1 MRANKIFE
9 CRKRANTRKGKEVP
23 STIVASELTR
33 YYGDLLAVD
42 HVNFEVQQGEIFGYL
57 GPNGAG
63 KTTTIKMLTGLLRPT
78 KGTADVEGHDILHDL
93 REVKRS
99 IGIVPE
105 VSNVYDELTAWDNL
119 IFAAE
124 LYSVP
129 RGERGRRAE
138 EYLGMFDLY
147 ERRLMKVE
155 GFSKGMK
162 RRLTIA
168 MALVHRPS
176 ILFLDEPTTGLDARS
191 AVFVRD
197 LIRRLKDKG
206 TTIFLTTHYIE
217 EADQLC
223 DRVAII
229 NEGRIVAN
237 DAPERLKSLV
247 LGVHTIEVSFDG
259 MNRETG
265 HNLEAIPGCD
275 TVVKQGDKFKLY
287 TQEPSQVLPRLMG
300 YAEERAL
307 TVISLNTLKPS
318 LEDVFLKMTAPVG
331 EREE

>member
-1 MRANKIFE
+1 MT
-9 CRKRANTRKGKEVP
+9 NT
-23 STIVASELTR
+23 IIASELTR
-33 YYGDLLAVD
+33 YHGDLLAVD
-42 HVNFEVQQGEIFGYL
+42 RVNFEVQQSEVFGYL

-78 KGTADVEGHDILHDL
+78 TGTAYVAGHDILHNL
-93 REVKRS
+93 REIKRS

-105 VSNVYDELTAWDNL
+105 VSNVYGELTALDNL

-124 LYSVP
+124 LYGVP
-129 RGERGRRAE
+129 RDERKKRARE
-138 EYLGMFDLY
+138 LLEKFDLY
-147 ERRLMKVE
+147 ERCHTKVDR
-155 GFSKGMK
+155 FSRGMK

-176 ILFLDEPTTGLDARS
+176 IIFLDEPTTALDVRS

-197 LIRRLKDKG
+197 LIRRLKAEG
-206 TTIFLTTHYIE
+206 ITVFLTTHYIE

-229 NEGRIVAN
+229 NEGQIVAN

-247 LGVHTIEVSFDG
+247 LGVHTVEVSFDG
-259 MNRETG
+259 GNGRAAAPDLET
-265 HNLEAIPGCD
+265 IPGCD
-275 TVVKQGDKFKLY
+275 VVVKQGDKFKCY
-287 TQEPSQVLPRLMG
+287 TKEPAEVLPKLMS

-307 TVISLNTLKPS
+307 KIVSLNTLKPR
-318 LEDVFLKMTAPVG
+318 LEDVFLKMTTPVG
-331 EREE
+331 ERKR

>member
-1 MRANKIFE
+1 MTSAI
-9 CRKRANTRKGKEVP
+9 
-23 STIVASELTR
+23 IASELTR
-33 YYGDLLAVD
+33 YHGDLLAVD
-42 HVNFEVQQGEIFGYL
+42 HVSFEVQQGEIFGYL

-63 KTTTIKMLTGLLRPT
+63 KTTTIKMLTGLLRPSE
-78 KGTADVEGHDILHDL
+78 GTAYVRGHDILHDL
-93 REVKRS
+93 RKIKRS

-129 RGERGRRAE
+129 RGERERRAKELLE
-138 EYLGMFDLY
+138 EFDLY
-147 ERRLMKVE
+147 ERCHTKVQA
-155 GFSKGMK
+155 FSRGMK

-176 ILFLDEPTTGLDARS
+176 ILFFDEPTTALDARS
-191 AVFVRD
+191 AIFVRD
-197 LIRRLKDKG
+197 LIRRLKYESI
-206 TTIFLTTHYIE
+206 TIFLTTHYIE

-237 DAPERLKSLV
+237 DAPEKLKSLI
-247 LGVHTIEVSFDG
+247 LGVHTVEVSFDG
-259 MNRETG
+259 GSEGRVSD
-265 HNLEAIPGCD
+265 LEAIPGCD
-275 TVVKQGDKFKLY
+275 AVVKQGDKFKLY
-287 TQEPSQVLPRLMG
+287 TQEPAEVLPRLVG
-300 YAEERAL
+300 YAEECAL
-307 TVISLNTLKPS
+307 KVVSLNTLEPR

-331 EREE
+331 EGRE

>member
-1 MRANKIFE
+1 MQEACKY
-9 CRKRANTRKGKEVP
+9 TKGEEVT
-23 STIVASELTR
+23 SAIVASELVR

-63 KTTTIKMLTGLLRPT
+63 KTTTIKILTGLLKPSE
-78 KGTADVEGHDILHDL
+78 GTARVGGYDILSDIHEIKGL
-93 REVKRS
+93 

-105 VSNVYDELTAWDNL
+105 VSNVYSELTAWDNL

-124 LYSVP
+124 LYGVP
-129 RGERGRRAE
+129 RGEREKRAKE
-138 EYLGMFDLY
+138 LLRMFDLY
-147 ERRLMKVE
+147 DRRDSKVG

-197 LIRRLKDKG
+197 LIRSLNDEG
-206 TTIFLTTHYIE
+206 TTVFLTTHYIE

-237 DAPERLKSLV
+237 DAPQRLKSLV
-247 LGVHTIEVSFDG
+247 LGVHVVEVSFDRV
-259 MNRETG
+259 NRG
-265 HNLEAIPGCD
+265 VVHDLEAIPGCEG
-275 TVVKQGDKFKLY
+275 VVKQGDKFNLY
-287 TQEPSQVLPRLMG
+287 TQEPAEVLPRLMG

-307 TVISLNTLKPS
+307 RVISLNTLKPR

-331 EREE
+331 G

>member
-1 MRANKIFE
+1 MTRAI
-9 CRKRANTRKGKEVP
+9 
-23 STIVASELTR
+23 IASELTR

-42 HVNFEVQQGEIFGYL
+42 HVSFEVQQGEIFGYL

-63 KTTTIKMLTGLLRPT
+63 KTTTIKMLTGLLRPSE
-78 KGTADVEGHDILHDL
+78 GTAYVRGHDILHDL
-93 REVKRS
+93 RKIKRS

-129 RGERGRRAE
+129 RGERETRAKELLE
-138 EYLGMFDLY
+138 EFDLY
-147 ERRLMKVE
+147 ERRHTKVQ
-155 GFSKGMK
+155 GFSRGMK

-176 ILFLDEPTTGLDARS
+176 ILFFDEPTTALDARS
-191 AVFVRD
+191 AIFVRD
-197 LIRRLKDKG
+197 LIGRLKDESI
-206 TTIFLTTHYIE
+206 TVFLTTHYIE

-229 NEGRIVAN
+229 NEGRIVAS
-237 DAPERLKSLV
+237 DAPEKLKSLI

-259 MNRETG
+259 GSEGRASD
-265 HNLEAIPGCD
+265 LKAIPGCD
-275 TVVKQGDKFKLY
+275 AVVKQGDKFKLY
-287 TQEPSQVLPRLMG
+287 TQEPAEVLPRLVG
-300 YAEERAL
+300 YAEECAL
-307 TVISLNTLKPS
+307 KVVSLNTLKPR

-331 EREE
+331 EGRG

>member
-1 MRANKIFE
+1 MTSA
-9 CRKRANTRKGKEVP
+9 
-23 STIVASELTR
+23 IVASELVR

-63 KTTTIKMLTGLLRPT
+63 KTTTIKMLTGLLKPS
-78 KGTADVEGHDILHDL
+78 EGMARVGGYDILRDIHEIKGL
-93 REVKRS
+93 

-124 LYSVP
+124 LYDVS
-129 RGERGRRAE
+129 RSEREKRATE
-138 EYLGMFDLY
+138 FLGMFDLY
-147 ERRLMKVE
+147 DRRDSKVG

-162 RRLTIA
+162 RWLTTA
-168 MALVHRPS
+168 MALIHRPS

-197 LIRRLKDKG
+197 LIRSLNDEG
-206 TTIFLTTHYIE
+206 ITVFLTTHYIE

-247 LGVHTIEVSFDG
+247 LGVHIVEVSFDRV
-259 MNRETG
+259 NRG
-265 HNLEAIPGCD
+265 VVHDLEAISGCD
-275 TVVKQGDKFKLY
+275 AVVKQGDKFNLY
-287 TQEPSQVLPRLMG
+287 TQEPAEVLPGLMG

-307 TVISLNTLKPS
+307 RVISLNTLKPR

-331 EREE
+331 G

>member
-1 MRANKIFE
+1 MKSAI
-9 CRKRANTRKGKEVP
+9 
-23 STIVASELTR
+23 IASELTR
-33 YYGDLLAVD
+33 YHGDLLAVD

-63 KTTTIKMLTGLLRPT
+63 KTTTIKMLTGLLRPSE
-78 KGTADVEGHDILHDL
+78 GTAYVQGHDILHDL
-93 REVKRS
+93 RKIKRR

-129 RGERGRRAE
+129 QGERGSRAKGLLE
-138 EYLGMFDLY
+138 EFDLY
-147 ERRLMKVE
+147 ERRHTKVE
-155 GFSKGMK
+155 DFSRGMK

-176 ILFLDEPTTGLDARS
+176 ILFLDEPTTALDARS
-191 AVFVRD
+191 AIFVRD
-197 LIRRLKDKG
+197 LIRRLKDESI
-206 TTIFLTTHYIE
+206 TIFLTTHYIE

-237 DAPERLKSLV
+237 DAPEKLKSLV
-247 LGVHTIEVSFDG
+247 LGVHTVEVSFDG
-259 MNRETG
+259 GNKGRASD
-265 HNLEAIPGCD
+265 LEAIPGCD
-275 TVVKQGDKFKLY
+275 AVVKQGDKFKLY
-287 TQEPSQVLPRLMG
+287 TQEPTEVLPRLVG
-300 YAEERAL
+300 YAEECAL
-307 TVISLNTLKPS
+307 KVVSLNTLKPR
-318 LEDVFLKMTAPVG
+318 LEDVFLKMTAPVNEG
-331 EREE
+331 RE

>member
-1 MRANKIFE
+1 M
-9 CRKRANTRKGKEVP
+9 T
-23 STIVASELTR
+23 SSIVASELVR

-63 KTTTIKMLTGLLRPT
+63 KTTTIKILTGLLKPSE
-78 KGTADVEGHDILHDL
+78 GTARVGGYDILRDIHEIKGL
-93 REVKRS
+93 

-124 LYSVP
+124 LYDVS
-129 RGERGRRAE
+129 RSEREKRATE
-138 EYLGMFDLY
+138 FLGMFDLY
-147 ERRLMKVE
+147 DRRDSKAG

-168 MALVHRPS
+168 MALIHRPS

-197 LIRRLKDKG
+197 LIRSLNDEG
-206 TTIFLTTHYIE
+206 ITVFLTTHYIE

-229 NEGRIVAN
+229 SEGRIVASG
-237 DAPERLKSLV
+237 APERLKSLV
-247 LGVHTIEVSFDG
+247 LGVHIVEVSFDRV
-259 MNRETG
+259 NRG
-265 HNLEAIPGCD
+265 VVHDLEAISGCD
-275 TVVKQGDKFKLY
+275 AVVKQGDKFNLY
-287 TQEPSQVLPRLMG
+287 TQEPAEVLPGLMG

-307 TVISLNTLKPS
+307 RVISLNTLKPR

-331 EREE
+331 G

>member
-1 MRANKIFE
+1 MTRAI
-9 CRKRANTRKGKEVP
+9 
-23 STIVASELTR
+23 IASELTR

-42 HVNFEVQQGEIFGYL
+42 HVSFEVQQGEIFGYL

-63 KTTTIKMLTGLLRPT
+63 KTTTIKMLTGLLRPSE
-78 KGTADVEGHDILHDL
+78 GTAYVRGHDILHDL
-93 REVKRS
+93 RKIKRS

-129 RGERGRRAE
+129 RGERETRAKELLE
-138 EYLGMFDLY
+138 EFDLY
-147 ERRLMKVE
+147 ERRHTKVQ
-155 GFSKGMK
+155 GFSRGMK

-176 ILFLDEPTTGLDARS
+176 ILFFDEPTTALDARS
-191 AVFVRD
+191 AIFVRD
-197 LIRRLKDKG
+197 LIGRLKDEG
-206 TTIFLTTHYIE
+206 ITIFLTTHYIE

-229 NEGRIVAN
+229 NEGRIVAS
-237 DAPERLKSLV
+237 DAPEKLKSLI

-259 MNRETG
+259 GSEGRASD
-265 HNLEAIPGCD
+265 LKAIPGCD
-275 TVVKQGDKFKLY
+275 AVVKQGDKFKLY
-287 TQEPSQVLPRLMG
+287 TQEPAEVLPRLVG
-300 YAEERAL
+300 YAEECAL
-307 TVISLNTLKPS
+307 KVVSLNTLKPR

-331 EREE
+331 EGRG